1 LNPVQALRNLDP
13 GRAIRM
19 AVGAWFLFAL
29 IVGIVVAVQPDKH
42 TVTPEYRQASE
53 KWWAGTQS
61 LYTTDQGGYLYLP
74 QAAILYTPYQLL
86 PKRVGEPLWR
96 LTGLGLL
103 ALGLWRVSKLLDP
116 SQKERLFLAATLL
129 VIPSALSSARNG
141 QVNLPL
147 AGLFLLVVA
156 DLASF
161 RWNSATLWL
170 LLGVLL
176 KPIALAPALLA
187 AACFAPLRLRLIG
200 GFVICLAAAYLHPS
214 SSFVTAEYH
223 HFFQKFILAGSPLV
237 KDNFSDFFG
246 MLWHWGIHP
255 APMIISGCRALA
267 AGLTLLFALLAMRS
281 FSGNQLLQAFAV
293 MLLAVLYLMLFNPR
307 TEENSYVML
316 AGFTALLAARDF
328 VSGMTQRGKWLAIF
342 SLLLAVENYGFI
354 YHLTKIWFKPLIS
367 SLFLVILVREKFSLV
382 QSPSDNNHDLHH
394 P

>member
-1 LNPVQALRNLDP
+1 MNPVQALRNLDP

-147 AGLFLLVVA
+147 AGLFLLFVA

>member
-147 AGLFLLVVA
+147 AGLFLLFVA

-342 SLLLAVENYGFI
+342 SLLLAVDSYGFI
-354 YHLTKIWFKPLIS
+354 YHLTRIWFKPLIS